1 MRLRTWT
8 AAGFGMVLM
17 LVGCGDDGTIPDGT
31 LRFGQV
37 GEVSLALEVP
47 LLFRGGAG
55 ELKQVLTWNS
65 GGAWLL
71 RESISYRGLE
81 GDENLTRKQGD
92 PGTYASLIAQLN
104 EAPALKLF
112 EDLEPE
118 VLDPCAPGTTKVT
131 LAVWD
136 EVRKDERIFV
146 RCSEGSLATLKTS
159 EAGPDP
165 EAVRVI
171 QAAILVRDF
180 TEGTG
185 FISAYSGSVPFGT
198 LDRSEDS
205 GALLDT
211 ARAFYSE
218 REGSLDT
225 PDDWVPFWRAHT
237 GKPAAHP
244 PVIDWAN
251 EMVLVAAVG
260 KRIEAGDSIEIHQV
274 LQTGEGTQV
283 NLFERVPGDFCSPA
297 ATEHYPVHIVVAPRT
312 LLPPVRFSHPKT
324 ERVPCGL

>member
-1 MRLRTWT
+1 
-8 AAGFGMVLM
+8 MVFL
-17 LVGCGDDGTIPDGT
+17 LVACGDDGTVPDGT

-55 ELKQVLTWNS
+55 ELRQALTWNS
-65 GGAWLL
+65 GGAWQL
-71 RESISYRGLE
+71 RESISYRGLL

-104 EAPALKLF
+104 ESPVLKLF

-118 VLDPCAPGTTKVT
+118 VPDPCAPGATKVT
-131 LAVWD
+131 LTVWD
-136 EVRKDERIFV
+136 EVRKDEKTFV

-180 TEGTG
+180 TEGTR
-185 FISAYSGSVPFGT
+185 FLSAYSGSVPFGT

-225 PDDWVPFWRAHT
+225 PDDWVPFWRAHK

-244 PVIDWAN
+244 PVIDWAH

-260 KRIEAGDSIEIHQV
+260 KRMEAGDSIEIRQV

-312 LLPPVRFSHPKT
+312 LLPPVHFSHLKT